1 MFSESGTDGAAGINF
16 GGEAGAAA
24 TLYVANALAEG
35 KMIEGGGGVGLDKMR
50 NGEIGAMFSGTW
62 DAKNYQDALGEN
74 YAAAQLPCITL
85 NGEECQLR
93 SFAGSKAFAANPN
106 SANLKAAT
114 ALAAWLGSAEMQ
126 DLHFQLRNGEVI
138 PCSVAL
144 IASGNYDGTPAA
156 VAQNDTIANTSFLQP
171 SIPEMG
177 NYWNNAN
184 PMGQALVNG
193 EINAD
198 NAAAKTEEW
207 NAGLNGSGL

>member
-1 MFSESGTDGAAGINF
+1 M
-16 GGEAGAAA
+16 
-24 TLYVANALAEG
+24 
-35 KMIEGGGGVGLDKMR
+35 
-50 NGEIGAMFSGTW
+50 
-62 DAKNYQDALGEN
+62 
-74 YAAAQLPCITL
+74 
-85 NGEECQLR
+85 
-93 SFAGSKAFAANPN
+93 
-106 SANLKAAT
+106 KAAT

-138 PCSVAL
+138 PCSVSL
-144 IASGNYDGTPAA
+144 LASGNYDNTPAA

-198 NAAAKTEEW
+198 NALEMTNKW
-207 NAGLNGSGL
+207 NDGLNGTGL